1 MKHGGAKTI
10 LAAQLARFGDFLQ
23 STPLLAALKD
33 KHPGARLT
41 VLVDAGQADLARTN
55 PDIEEVWS
63 VDLNKLRALARSR
76 SNLSDILHRTQSE
89 LSFLSGR
96 SFDLVINLNTSRTA
110 ALLCAL
116 IPGEKRLGP
125 ALAADRSSIETAPW
139 TGFIMNL
146 MKHRPMIRFNLVD
159 LLTCYAGLEKR
170 PSDALIYRVGLQ
182 ARARARELIGPRPD
196 GPLIGFQMGS
206 KHLSRQWPPENF
218 ALLARDLI
226 SEHGAGIVLLG
237 AETEIPL
244 GRTMKEELARI
255 HPFPHQVID
264 LMGRTTIEDLG
275 GVLAGLDLLATT
287 DTGTMHLAAAVKTP
301 ILALFMGPAL
311 CHETGPYGSGHL
323 IFQATTECSPCSEGR
338 STCRDFWCR
347 RLITP
352 EMVLKAASF
361 MLDPGA
367 GSRPEHIK
375 SSSRVRLL
383 ISRLDD
389 FGVVYQPLV
398 PWPAGRTDILALACR
413 EAGRFYLRSGY
424 RPDEKI
430 LESELAG
437 YLAPVDSGPR
447 RLANTLSELENKLNN
462 GRAVQWPGD
471 PDLSFLPGLLTDLA
485 RRESP
490 EIAGKFMRDLART
503 ANYAVEGIMAGP
515 RPKLRPGP
523 DDPVQGAEW

>member
-170 PSDALIYRVGLQ
+170 PSETLIYQVGPE
-182 ARARARELIGPRPD
+182 ARARSRELIGPRPD

-226 SEHGAGIVLLG
+226 SEHGARNR
-237 AETEIPL
+237 AS
-244 GRTMKEELARI
+244 GRRN
-255 HPFPHQVID
+255 
-264 LMGRTTIEDLG
+264 G
-275 GVLAGLDLLATT
+275 
-287 DTGTMHLAAAVKTP
+287 
-301 ILALFMGPAL
+301 
-311 CHETGPYGSGHL
+311 
-323 IFQATTECSPCSEGR
+323 
-338 STCRDFWCR
+338 
-347 RLITP
+347 
-352 EMVLKAASF
+352 
-361 MLDPGA
+361 
-367 GSRPEHIK
+367 
-375 SSSRVRLL
+375 
-383 ISRLDD
+383 
-389 FGVVYQPLV
+389 
-398 PWPAGRTDILALACR
+398 
-413 EAGRFYLRSGY
+413 
-424 RPDEKI
+424 
-430 LESELAG
+430 
-437 YLAPVDSGPR
+437 
-447 RLANTLSELENKLNN
+447 NT
-462 GRAVQWPGD
+462 
-471 PDLSFLPGLLTDLA
+471 
-485 RRESP
+485 
-490 EIAGKFMRDLART
+490 
-503 ANYAVEGIMAGP
+503 
-515 RPKLRPGP
+515 PGP
-523 DDPVQGAEW
+523 DHEGRTGANSSLSPPGHRPDGPDHTSRIWAGCWPAWIFWRPRTPGPCIWLRPVKNADPGPVHGPGPLP